1 MVFFRIEGNITS
13 SDQAELLATMNWF
26 ATNYGS
32 KIELAEATGSELLF
46 RFGLK
51 EDTYSEAT
59 TTLTALQA
67 EFGARIQDN
76 WSMILIQS

>member
-1 MVFFRIEGNITS
+1 
-13 SDQAELLATMNWF
+13 MNWF

-46 RFGLK
+46 RFGIA
-51 EDTYSEAT
+51 EATYSEAT

-67 EFGARIQDN
+67 EYGIRIQEN
-76 WSMILIQS
+76 WSMVMIKG